1 MLLTNGGCPAG
12 RRLEGATPAA
22 DGHGEGGGGASLKGG
37 KGPGARAGG
46 REEERGVRKNLG
58 RELSSPEPALG
69 VGMS

>member
-1 MLLTNGGCPAG
+1 MDELKHHRGQGN
-12 RRLEGATPAA
+12 R
-22 DGHGEGGGGASLKGG
+22 HGEGGGGAFLKGG